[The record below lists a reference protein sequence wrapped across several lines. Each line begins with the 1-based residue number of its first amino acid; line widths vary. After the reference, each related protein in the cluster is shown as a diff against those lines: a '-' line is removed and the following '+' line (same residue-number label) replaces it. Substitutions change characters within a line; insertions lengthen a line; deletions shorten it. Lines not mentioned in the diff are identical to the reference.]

1 MRERRLDARA
11 TTNFANLYPPCI
23 VGESPRSARRSSRTT
38 LRALMFYYGAFMFPF
53 VSAAFAFVFGSIIG
67 SFLNVVIHRVP
78 LGQSVVHPGSQC
90 PTCGYKI
97 RWYDNIP
104 ILSWLMLG
112 GECRKCST
120 KISARYAAVE
130 GLMGMLSAML
140 WFKLMPP
147 LLERAG
153 HWSLIDPQ
161 QLIVPFLLYFFFLSV
176 CVVLAFIDLEH
187 MIVPHEIT
195 LPSILIGIAAPF
207 VLEALFTPREL
218 IAMWPPITPSI
229 AIIGA
234 IVGALSVLGVFV
246 LYFMARGI
254 PGMGGG
260 DVTLMALCGAWLGWP
275 AVLFIFFA
283 ASIQGIIAFVGAQA
297 LGIDFGTDAN
307 EILAEDELA
316 AQQREEEKRKAKA
329 AKEGAK
335 NGGIAADQER
345 EEAAS
350 AETEG
355 GAPEAPQ
362 PKEAGEPPT
371 DKEATAEDARGD
383 AGEDGTVAPSDD
395 EEGPIAIPFGPFI
408 ILAALEHFFL
418 GPIMPS
424 FLSMLDMYM

>member
-1 MRERRLDARA
+1 
-11 TTNFANLYPPCI
+11 
-23 VGESPRSARRSSRTT
+23 
-38 LRALMFYYGAFMFPF
+38 MFPF

-104 ILSWLMLG
+104 IVSWVMLG

-147 LLERAG
+147 LLDSAG

-161 QLIVPFLLYFFFLSV
+161 QLLIPFFLYFFFLSV

-195 LPSILIGIAAPF
+195 LPSILIGVATPF

-234 IVGALSVLGVFV
+234 IVGALSVLAVFV
-246 LYFMARGI
+246 LYFMVRGI

-283 ASIQGIIAFVGAQA
+283 ASVQGIIAFVAAQA
-297 LGIDFGTDAN
+297 LGLDFGTDAN

-316 AQQREEEKRKAKA
+316 AQQREEEKRKAKE
-329 AKEGAK
+329 AKE
-335 NGGIAADQER
+335 R
-345 EEAAS
+345 AAS
-350 AETEG
+350 GDAPNDAPNEGETEEDPTADAESAEEVEETPDDD
-355 GAPEAPQ
+355 APEA
-362 PKEAGEPPT
+362 
-371 DKEATAEDARGD
+371 EDAPEEVEGD
-383 AGEDGTVAPSDD
+383 AGEDGSVERAEDE

-418 GPIMPS
+418 GPIMPQ